1 MVISIME
8 YLTVFNVKINVMH
21 VLQNPTYVYLVAEL
35 IGFHG
40 QIKIMIAYAFMVIS
54 IIIR

>member
-40 QIKIMIAYAFMVIS
+40 QIKIMIACK
-54 IIIR
+54 